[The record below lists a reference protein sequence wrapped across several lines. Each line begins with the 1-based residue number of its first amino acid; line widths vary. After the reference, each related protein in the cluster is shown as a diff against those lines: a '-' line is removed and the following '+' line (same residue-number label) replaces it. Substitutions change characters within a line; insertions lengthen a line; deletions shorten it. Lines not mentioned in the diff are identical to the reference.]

1 MGIEGTLAAGVSSL
15 LLTEELAQALFGAF
29 LTVCRA
35 DGDVNTEEMNELNRV
50 AEELMG
56 RGAVNPEEL
65 LFSDV
70 TPEQLAAVVVGHA
83 ASPYRETAISST
95 SLIGARFVQLAIR
108 VALADGDVNQ
118 AEAAAIYRFAARLG
132 IDSEALEQVEP
143 ALRFCAAP
151 EPPDSVPRLRRLLE
165 IRRRASDWE
174 GALAVLQR
182 LLELEKRPLRRCRY
196 LTVMGVLCGNRLGAH
211 DKALA
216 FFKAATSEDPF
227 ADAPIAHAKRACEI
241 LGRRDEAAALEHNIH
256 RLRRK
261 QAERDLN

>member
-1 MGIEGTLAAGVSSL
+1 MSSL

-50 AEELMG
+50 AEELLG
-56 RGAVNPEEL
+56 RGAVNPEQL

-70 TPEQLAAVVVGHA
+70 TPEKLAAAVVAQA
-83 ASPYRETAISST
+83 AAPYRETATSSA

-108 VALADGDVNQ
+108 CALADGDVNQ

-132 IDSEALEQVEP
+132 MDAESLEQVEP

-151 EPPDSVPRLRRLLE
+151 EPPDSVPRLRRLLA
-165 IRRRASDWE
+165 IRRRAADWE
-174 GALAVLQR
+174 GTLAVLQR
-182 LLELEKRPLRRCRY
+182 LLELEQRPLRRCRY
-196 LTVMGVLCGNRLGAH
+196 LTLMGTLCRDRLGAH

-216 FFKAATSEDPF
+216 FFKAAAREDPF
-227 ADAPIAHAKRACEI
+227 ADAPIVYARQAYDI
-241 LGRRDEAAALEHNIH
+241 LGRRDEAAAFEVNVL

-261 QAERDLN
+261 QAERDLD

>member
-1 MGIEGTLAAGVSSL
+1 MSSL
-15 LLTEELAQALFGAF
+15 LLTEELAQALFGAI

-56 RGAVNPEEL
+56 RGAVNPESL

-70 TPEQLAAVVVGHA
+70 TPEKLAAALHSAEDPYRGAATMPA
-83 ASPYRETAISST
+83 ASF
-95 SLIGARFVQLAIR
+95 GARFVQLAIR
-108 VALADGDVNQ
+108 CALADGDVNE
-118 AEAAAIYRFAARLG
+118 AEASAIYRFAARLG
-132 IDSEALEQVEP
+132 LDTEALEQGEH

-165 IRRRASDWE
+165 IRRRARDWE
-174 GALAVLQR
+174 GTLAVLQR

-196 LTVMGVLCGNRLGAH
+196 LTVMGTLCSDRLGAH

-216 FFKAATSEDPF
+216 FFKAAAREDPF
-227 ADAPIAHAKRACEI
+227 ADPPIVYARRACEI
-241 LGRRDEAAALEHNIH
+241 LGRRDEAAALEQYVQ

>member
-1 MGIEGTLAAGVSSL
+1 VSSL

-50 AEELMG
+50 AEELLG

-70 TPEQLAAVVVGHA
+70 TPDKLAAVVLG
-83 ASPYRETAISST
+83 ASSAPYRETATSSAL
-95 SLIGARFVQLAIR
+95 LIGERFVQLAVR

-118 AEAAAIYRFAARLG
+118 AEASAIYRFAARLG
-132 IDSEALEQVEP
+132 LDAVELEQVEP

-151 EPPDSVPRLRRLLE
+151 EPPDSVPRLRRLLAV
-165 IRRRASDWE
+165 RRRAADWE
-174 GALAVLQR
+174 GTLAVLQR
-182 LLELEKRPLRRCRY
+182 LLELEERPLRRCRY
-196 LTVMGVLCGNRLGAH
+196 LTVMGTLCSDRLGAH

-216 FFKAATSEDPF
+216 FFKAAAREDPF
-227 ADAPIAHAKRACEI
+227 ADAPIVYARRSCDV
-241 LGRRDEAAALEHNIH
+241 LGRRDEAAALEQFVN

-261 QAERDLN
+261 QAERDIN